1 MLPKQRGISNKVYFA
16 IILLVVLIVA
26 SVAIIYATTQGA
38 AKPLTVGLNVGDTFT
53 YSLKGTSNLGL
64 GAAEPSNFNQY
75 NDTDYYK
82 ITVTDVNTT
91 KITIAT
97 EWKFL
102 NGTSINDQQA
112 IDLATGLKANQNG
125 FWAIYPSN
133 LNVND
138 LLRPQGA
145 DKVRVNMTD
154 TQTYAT
160 SIRSR
165 NFFSMENEFFDV
177 NDPTHNT
184 LRYDYTG
191 VYFDKPT
198 GMLETL
204 TNYQEYNNPEMV
216 LVITWKLV
224 SSSVWDV

>member
-1 MLPKQRGISNKVYFA
+1 MLKKERGTSNKVYFA

-26 SVAIIYATTQGA
+26 SAAIIYATTQGA
-38 AKPLTVGLNVGDTFT
+38 TKPLTVGLNIGDTFT

-64 GAAEPSNFNQY
+64 GATPPSNFNQY

-82 ITVTDVNTT
+82 ITVTSVNGSQ
-91 KITIAT
+91 ITIGT

-102 NGTSINDQQA
+102 NGTAINDQQI
-112 IDLATGLKANQNG
+112 IDLANGNKVKPDG
-125 FWAIYPSN
+125 FWAVYASN

-138 LLRPQGA
+138 LLRPQGF
-145 DKVRVNMTD
+145 DGVKVNATD

-160 SIRSR
+160 SMRAR
-165 NFFSMENEFFDV
+165 NFFFMENEFYDV

-191 VYFDKPT
+191 VYFDKQT

-204 TNYQEYNNPEMV
+204 SNYQEYNNPQMV